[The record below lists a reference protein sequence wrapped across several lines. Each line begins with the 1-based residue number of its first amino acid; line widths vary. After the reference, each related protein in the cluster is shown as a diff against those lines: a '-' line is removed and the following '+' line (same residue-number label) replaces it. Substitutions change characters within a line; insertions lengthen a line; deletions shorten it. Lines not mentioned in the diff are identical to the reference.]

1 MCDVGCIKYF
11 VVPCNGIIGRP
22 MYWAVRKGAAV
33 GMRVRFC
40 GPKRG
45 QSWLFGRKERNRP
58 AAVKKRQKMMES
70 HKYHKKTQ
78 TS

>member
-33 GMRVRFC
+33 GMRVRFW

-45 QSWLFGRKERNRP
+45 QSWHFGRVERRKL
-58 AAVKKRQKMMES
+58 AAAGEKWWLISGKVEKVE
-70 HKYHKKTQ
+70 
-78 TS
+78 